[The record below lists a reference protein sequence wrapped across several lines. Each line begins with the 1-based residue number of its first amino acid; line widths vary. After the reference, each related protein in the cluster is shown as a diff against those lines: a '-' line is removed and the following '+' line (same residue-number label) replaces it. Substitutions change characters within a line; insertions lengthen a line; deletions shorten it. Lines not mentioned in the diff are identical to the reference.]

1 MKKHRKWWSLLF
13 VLMFVLSLLPMKGVV
28 AEESSQQICTISP
41 SSSTI
46 HYGRPD
52 PNDLSKNQIGTVYFS
67 FDSVGLNIT
76 IDLEGA
82 TLENVPNNIKIDFRM
97 PDESLE
103 RGSPGLYD
111 FKATSNVDPT
121 HLPTI
126 LYADLASYLDEDS
139 IEDVDVAKL
148 LSDGFQF
155 NIFLHLDTVVPNGES
170 SSNET
175 AYPGIPGDGIWV
187 RYVPITVDCTTPPP
201 PPMDDYDV
209 FTIGFW
215 KNIFNFDKVTFS
227 YGTVITIDG
236 KDYSVI
242 HDRAALALLMD
253 PAKKGMTE
261 EKRLIMQLTAAKINV
276 LLNDAD
282 FQNLDLVYKDSGV
295 EVGLT
300 VGEMIAGADA
310 ALASKN
316 IDQMKYYQKILDDFN
331 NGLFVGT
338 SHD

>member
-28 AEESSQQICTISP
+28 AEESSQQWCVSTTSDKTIYAGQDIP
-41 SSSTI
+41 
-46 HYGRPD
+46 
-52 PNDLSKNQIGTVYFS
+52 IGTVDFE
-67 FDSVGLNIT
+67 FVANGLKIV
-76 IDLEGA
+76 IDLNDEVVLKDA
-82 TLENVPNNIKIDFRM
+82 AENIKIDFRLLT
-97 PDESLE
+97 ESLE
-103 RGSPGLYD
+103 RGSPGAYD
-111 FKATSNVDPT
+111 FKTYSNVDPT
-121 HLPTI
+121 HLLIP
-126 LYADLASYLDEDS
+126 YADLAFYLGVPVS
-139 IEDVDVAKL
+139 TL

-155 NIFLHLDTVVPNGES
+155 NVFLHLDTLVNGAD
-170 SSNET
+170 ET
-175 AYPGIPGDGIWV
+175 AYPGDPGTGNPWV
-187 RYVPITVDCTTPPP
+187 RYVKLTVEECTPP

-209 FTIGFW
+209 YTLGFW

-227 YGTVITIDG
+227 YGTVINIGGT
-236 KDYSVI
+236 DYSVI
-242 HDRAALALLMD
+242 HDREALALLMD

-282 FQNLDLVYKDSGV
+282 FKNLELVYRDSGV

-310 ALASKN
+310 ALASQN
-316 IDQMKYYQKILDDFN
+316 IDQMKYYQQLLDDFN
-331 NGLFVGT
+331 NGLFIGT

>member
-1 MKKHRKWWSLLF
+1 M
-13 VLMFVLSLLPMKGVV
+13 
-28 AEESSQQICTISP
+28 
-41 SSSTI
+41 
-46 HYGRPD
+46 
-52 PNDLSKNQIGTVYFS
+52 
-67 FDSVGLNIT
+67 
-76 IDLEGA
+76 
-82 TLENVPNNIKIDFRM
+82 
-97 PDESLE
+97 
-103 RGSPGLYD
+103 
-111 FKATSNVDPT
+111 
-121 HLPTI
+121 
-126 LYADLASYLDEDS
+126 
-139 IEDVDVAKL
+139 
-148 LSDGFQF
+148 
-155 NIFLHLDTVVPNGES
+155 
-170 SSNET
+170 
-175 AYPGIPGDGIWV
+175 
-187 RYVPITVDCTTPPP
+187 
-201 PPMDDYDV
+201 
-209 FTIGFW
+209 
-215 KNIFNFDKVTFS
+215 TFS

-316 IDQMKYYQKILDDFN
+316 IDQTKYYQKILDDFN

>member
-28 AEESSQQICTISP
+28 AEESSQQWCVSTTSDKTIYAGQHIP
-41 SSSTI
+41 
-46 HYGRPD
+46 
-52 PNDLSKNQIGTVYFS
+52 IGTVDFE
-67 FDSVGLNIT
+67 FVANGLKIV
-76 IDLEGA
+76 IDLNDGVMLKDA
-82 TLENVPNNIKIDFRM
+82 AENVKIDFRLLS
-97 PDESLE
+97 DSLE
-103 RGSPGLYD
+103 RGSPGAYD
-111 FKATSNVDPT
+111 FKTYSNVDPT
-121 HLPTI
+121 HLVI
-126 LYADLASYLDEDS
+126 SYADLASYLG
-139 IEDVDVAKL
+139 VDVSTL
-148 LSDGFQF
+148 FSDGFQF
-155 NIFLHLDTVVPNGES
+155 NVFLHLDTVVNGAD
-170 SSNET
+170 ET
-175 AYPGIPGDGIWV
+175 AYPGDPGVGNPWV
-187 RYVPITVDCTTPPP
+187 RYVTLTVEECTPP

-310 ALASKN
+310 ALSSKN
-316 IDQMKYYQKILDDFN
+316 IDQMKYYQKLLDDFN
-331 NGLFVGT
+331 NGLFIGT